1 MHKFL
6 TSVYISILLAALA
19 CTQLRAQVSVGIGDY
34 QMCYHTN
41 KSMPVTVQN
50 MIGVD
55 SMKLVLNFNTS
66 AINFTD
72 YLLEHPALA
81 GGTLNVSNANGT
93 ITINWSRN
101 TPVSIFNDTL
111 LWLKFEGQVG
121 STSLEWQ
128 ASESFFHTSG
138 GDLFA
143 SYTNGSAIVNPEIS
157 VMLTEI
163 DPTCEDK
170 CDANYMANA
179 WGGSPP
185 FSYRWNGKP
194 GRFDSIQTNLC
205 AKQNLL
211 TITDSKGCRLD
222 TIFTVKG
229 LPGAEVNMVI
239 EGNEDTT
246 IYLQNPVLTFSFR
259 EVPPTHVVEAPLWD
273 FGDGDTARSF
283 NPTHI
288 FSQANTNTDGY
299 YDVTLTILNENGC
312 GSQIV
317 QRIPIKESE
326 LNIPGVITPNGDSFN
341 ETFLIINKNK
351 DGTGEQ
357 QKVTTEFQSMDL
369 IIFDRWGRKI
379 YSDANYQNDWS
390 GKGVPDGAYYYVL
403 KTIGYYQTDKYK
415 GSLTILGST
424 NN

>member
-1 MHKFL
+1 
-6 TSVYISILLAALA
+6 
-19 CTQLRAQVSVGIGDY
+19 
-34 QMCYHTN
+34 MCYHVK
-41 KSMPVTVQN
+41 KSMPVTLQN

-55 SMKLVLNFNTS
+55 SMRLVLTFNTA
-66 AINFTD
+66 AID
-72 YLLEHPALA
+72 YAGYFLEHPALA
-81 GGTLNVSNANGT
+81 GGTLNVSNTNGT
-93 ITINWSRN
+93 VTINWSGSS
-101 TPVSIFNDTL
+101 PVSIFNDTL
-111 LWLKFEGQVG
+111 IWLKFEGLLGSSSLTWQV
-121 STSLEWQ
+121 
-128 ASESFFHTSG
+128 SESFFHTPG
-138 GDLFA
+138 GDLA
-143 SYTNGSAIVNPEIS
+143 ATYTDGSANVDAKINVRLS
-157 VMLTEI
+157 EI

-179 WGGSPP
+179 WGGTAP
-185 FSYRWNGKP
+185 FTYRWNGKP

-205 AKQNLL
+205 AKPNLL
-211 TITDSKGCRLD
+211 TITDSKGCKID
-222 TIFTVKG
+222 TVFTIKG
-229 LPGAEVNMVI
+229 LPGADVVMVI
-239 EGNEDTT
+239 EGNEDTI

-283 NPTHI
+283 NPTHT
-288 FSQANTNTDGY
+288 FSRANINTDGY
-299 YDVTLTILNENGC
+299 YDVTLTILNDNGC
-312 GSQIV
+312 GSQIT
-317 QRIPIKESE
+317 QRIPIKEAD

-341 ETFLIINKNK
+341 ETFMIIDKNK

-379 YSDANYQNDWS
+379 YSDASYQNDWS

-415 GSLTILGST
+415 GALTILGNT